1 MKAKVIEYMTI
12 LLKINITK
20 KYFDYFDDKVGDKMK
35 SWLVKYK
42 RVSKL
47 LSSKSWCRAWD
58 SNPEPN
64 D

>member
-47 LSSKSWCRAWD
+47 LSSKSW
-58 SNPEPN
+58 
-64 D
+64 